1 MLRRKPSTRTCHF
14 CNTSISGAHTGD
26 FKCPSCETWNMFDRN
41 GRLVSDHPA
50 MHDEA
55 LNVGSFAKRASPSKN
70 RLPSSFSTN
79 VFCHTCQTN
88 QTLTMNLLSNYL
100 PASSDPSYSQRLA
113 EYPAYKESL
122 YSRYPPVCANCQ
134 PAVDEQIRQKDSMAK
149 SAALGGWLQASA
161 RRGKSPGTGFGE
173 KSPIRQKDSM
183 AKSAALGGWLQ
194 ASARRGK
201 SPGTG
206 FGEKSPG
213 SGTGRVAIW
222 NIRGVLWL
230 AMSVWWLL
238 TDIQAGLAY
247 PLAPKFLSYPNLPIG
262 AVSIMWQFWDPTWKS
277 LQQIRLQGHEAR
289 VEGRLPWLRSQ
300 GIIWVVRILLILA
313 LQFQASFLSRASFWG
328 ALTFE
333 LLINLFAFR
342 SIRIIRPPRIRL
354 VASSR
359 TSQRVPPHS
368 PDANN
373 AIETP
378 SPQPPTDVP
387 TFSGLSLSTFSP
399 TRPTRAV
406 NPIFGVASLPQSQ
419 SQFQSPSNGY
429 NNVDPSDA
437 MDWTPATSYTKDE
450 AAELLR
456 PARFAPEKPTGLE
469 GPSDAMDWT
478 PATSYTKDEA
488 AELLRP
494 ARFAPEKPTG
504 LEGLIEKFG
513 IDGDEAEQPT
523 TNHQP
528 STDSGFGIEKGVV
541 IGVLV
546 GLALVGAVAFVVTW
560 WPQWLDNQRSGTQ
573 VLTPQH
579 IVDNL

>member
-1 MLRRKPSTRTCHF
+1 MLRQKPSTKTCHF
-14 CNTSISGAHTGD
+14 CNTSVSGLHGD

-55 LNVGSFAKRASPSKN
+55 LNAGSFAKRASPNKN

-100 PASSDPSYSQRLA
+100 PASSDPSYAQRLA

-122 YSRYPPVCANCQ
+122 YARYPPVCANCQ
-134 PAVDEQIRQKDSMAK
+134 PAVDEQIREKDSMAK

-161 RRGKSPGTGFGE
+161 RRGKSPG
-173 KSPIRQKDSM
+173 
-183 AKSAALGGWLQ
+183 A
-194 ASARRGK
+194 
-201 SPGTG
+201 G

-213 SGTGRVAIW
+213 AGIGQVAIW
-222 NIRGVLWL
+222 NIRGALWL
-230 AMSVWWLL
+230 AMTTWWLFI
-238 TDIQAGLAY
+238 DIQGGLTY
-247 PLAPKFLSYPNLPIG
+247 PLTPKFLPYPNLPIG

-277 LQQIRLQGHEAR
+277 LQQTRLQGHEAR
-289 VEGRLPWLRSQ
+289 VEGKTSWLRSQ
-300 GIIWVVRILLILA
+300 GIIWVVRALLILA
-313 LQFQASFLSRASFWG
+313 LRFQPSFLSRAFFWG
-328 ALTFE
+328 ALSIE

-359 TSQRVPPHS
+359 TSHRVQEHS
-368 PDANN
+368 PGANN
-373 AIETP
+373 TLETP

-387 TFSGLSLSTFSP
+387 TFSGLSLSTLSP
-399 TRPTRAV
+399 PRPTRAV

-419 SQFQSPSNGY
+419 SQFQSLSGGY
-429 NNVDPSDA
+429 DSVDPSDA
-437 MDWTPATSYTKDE
+437 MDWTPAV
-450 AAELLR
+450 
-456 PARFAPEKPTGLE
+456 
-469 GPSDAMDWT
+469 
-478 PATSYTKDEA
+478 SYTKDEA

-513 IDGDEAEQPT
+513 IGGEEADQPV
-523 TNHQP
+523 TNQQS
-528 STDSGFGIEKGVV
+528 STDSAFGIEKGVV
-541 IGVLV
+541 IGVFA
-546 GLALVGAVAFVVTW
+546 GLALVGVVAFVVTW
-560 WPQWLDNQRSGTQ
+560 WPQWLASQQSDTQ

-579 IVDNL
+579 IIDDL